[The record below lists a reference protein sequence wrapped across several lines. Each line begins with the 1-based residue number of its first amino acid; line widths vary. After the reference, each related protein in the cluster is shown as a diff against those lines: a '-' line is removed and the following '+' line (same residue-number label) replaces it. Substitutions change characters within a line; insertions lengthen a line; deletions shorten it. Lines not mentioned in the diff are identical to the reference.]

1 MAELPHGRTLEITA
15 AELRECEAHPNLLI
29 FERDYGGV
37 LFEIAGFVYCIIA
50 LYVLIEDYYVEALE
64 LMCGVLRIPKA
75 LAGATLMAA
84 GNCLPEL
91 SISLIAVL
99 FSSAPDIGT
108 GEVFGSCVFDLLA
121 VLGVVCVLLPRDGVR
136 LPLPLILYFAAWV
149 AAGTAVDALLFQ
161 VDTYTTWPTAAAMVA
176 LYAAFVGGAF
186 VLHKCAELGDVPPQ
200 PERAALAAACAAVG
214 TAATAAATPAAAP
227 GGKRGPTES
236 SPLLAAGGATP
247 VSSTR
252 VELAPASPLGVV
264 VGSRAADE
272 EEARNSPPAAD
283 AADGADGAA
292 APPPPGWWHAAEGAA
307 LAPARLLYRYTVP
320 KAAGAGRMRIWPLTI
335 VACVMYTLLLSFTM
349 VHIASRSVCLLGVRK
364 NALGA
369 TVLSLAAGLPDL
381 ISVVVLCGR
390 PGMEQMAASNAFGA
404 YAFNAFVAL
413 GLPWTVLGLYS
424 DVFPPARGTWYPA
437 AVGFVCVAIALAAL
451 AGCRFRM
458 HRPLG
463 GGLLLLYVAYLVLV
477 TQDGLQRMRRP
488 PE

>member
-1 MAELPHGRTLEITA
+1 
-15 AELRECEAHPNLLI
+15 
-29 FERDYGGV
+29 
-37 LFEIAGFVYCIIA
+37 
-50 LYVLIEDYYVEALE
+50 
-64 LMCGVLRIPKA
+64 
-75 LAGATLMAA
+75 
-84 GNCLPEL
+84 
-91 SISLIAVL
+91 
-99 FSSAPDIGT
+99 
-108 GEVFGSCVFDLLA
+108 
-121 VLGVVCVLLPRDGVR
+121 
-136 LPLPLILYFAAWV
+136 
-149 AAGTAVDALLFQ
+149 
-161 VDTYTTWPTAAAMVA
+161 
-176 LYAAFVGGAF
+176 
-186 VLHKCAELGDVPPQ
+186 
-200 PERAALAAACAAVG
+200 
-214 TAATAAATPAAAP
+214 
-227 GGKRGPTES
+227 
-236 SPLLAAGGATP
+236 
-247 VSSTR
+247 
-252 VELAPASPLGVV
+252 
-264 VGSRAADE
+264 
-272 EEARNSPPAAD
+272 
-283 AADGADGAA
+283 
-292 APPPPGWWHAAEGAA
+292 
-307 LAPARLLYRYTVP
+307 
-320 KAAGAGRMRIWPLTI
+320 MRIWPLTI

>member
-1 MAELPHGRTLEITA
+1 MSALPHGRTLEITA

-50 LYVLIEDYYVEALE
+50 LYVLIEEYYVEALE

-214 TAATAAATPAAAP
+214 TAATAATPAAAP

-236 SPLLAAGGATP
+236 SPLLAAGG
-247 VSSTR
+247 
-252 VELAPASPLGVV
+252 
-264 VGSRAADE
+264 
-272 EEARNSPPAAD
+272 PP
-283 AADGADGAA
+283 
-292 APPPPGWWHAAEGAA
+292 
-307 LAPARLLYRYTVP
+307 R
-320 KAAGAGRMRIWPLTI
+320 
-335 VACVMYTLLLSFTM
+335 
-349 VHIASRSVCLLGVRK
+349 
-364 NALGA
+364 
-369 TVLSLAAGLPDL
+369 
-381 ISVVVLCGR
+381 
-390 PGMEQMAASNAFGA
+390 
-404 YAFNAFVAL
+404 
-413 GLPWTVLGLYS
+413 
-424 DVFPPARGTWYPA
+424 
-437 AVGFVCVAIALAAL
+437 
-451 AGCRFRM
+451 
-458 HRPLG
+458 
-463 GGLLLLYVAYLVLV
+463 
-477 TQDGLQRMRRP
+477 
-488 PE
+488 

>member
-1 MAELPHGRTLEITA
+1 MEHATRLSWPRLEITA

-37 LFEIAGFVYCIIA
+37 LFEIAGFAYCIIA

-186 VLHKCAELGDVPPQ
+186 VLHKCAELGDVPSPNA
-200 PERAALAAACAAVG
+200 PRSPPPAASAPPSASPRPPPPRPPPRRAAARPDRELAAARAG
-214 TAATAAATPAAAP
+214 AP
-227 GGKRGPTES
+227 PGELDARRTRPGE
-236 SPLLAAGGATP
+236 PL
-247 VSSTR
+247 
-252 VELAPASPLGVV
+252 VV
-264 VGSRAADE
+264 VGSAPPTRR
-272 EEARNSPPAAD
+272 ARNSPQAAAD
-283 AADGADGAA
+283 AADAAGGAA
-292 APPPPGWWHAAEGAA
+292 PPPGWWHAAEGAT
-307 LAPARLLYRYTVP
+307 LAPARCCTGTVP
-320 KAAGAGRMRIWPLTI
+320 KAAGARRMRIWPLTI
-335 VACVMYTLLLSFTM
+335 RAWGTRWR
-349 VHIASRSVCLLGVRK
+349 SRSRWCTSPR
-364 NALGA
+364 APSA
-369 TVLSLAAGLPDL
+369 SSACARTRWAPPCSRSP
-381 ISVVVLCGR
+381 
-390 PGMEQMAASNAFGA
+390 PGC
-404 YAFNAFVAL
+404 
-413 GLPWTVLGLYS
+413 PT
-424 DVFPPARGTWYPA
+424 
-437 AVGFVCVAIALAAL
+437 
-451 AGCRFRM
+451 
-458 HRPLG
+458 
-463 GGLLLLYVAYLVLV
+463 
-477 TQDGLQRMRRP
+477 
-488 PE
+488 

>member
-1 MAELPHGRTLEITA
+1 
-15 AELRECEAHPNLLI
+15 
-29 FERDYGGV
+29 
-37 LFEIAGFVYCIIA
+37 
-50 LYVLIEDYYVEALE
+50 
-64 LMCGVLRIPKA
+64 MCGVLRIPKA

-186 VLHKCAELGDVPPQ
+186 VLHACAELGDVPPQ

-214 TAATAAATPAAAP
+214 TAAATAATPAAAL

-236 SPLLAAGGATP
+236 SPLLAAGGASP
-247 VSSTR
+247 G
-252 VELAPASPLGVV
+252 ELDAR
-264 VGSRAADE
+264 RARPGA
-272 EEARNSPPAAD
+272 ARSARRRRLPRRRRGGGRNSPQAATAD
-283 AADGADGAA
+283 ADDADGMRNAA
-292 APPPPGWWHAAEGAA
+292 PPPGWWHAAEGAA

-335 VACVMYTLLLSFTM
+335 VACVMYTLR
-349 VHIASRSVCLLGVRK
+349 SRSRWCTSRVARSAC
-364 NALGA
+364 
-369 TVLSLAAGLPDL
+369 S
-381 ISVVVLCGR
+381 
-390 PGMEQMAASNAFGA
+390 ASARTRWA
-404 YAFNAFVAL
+404 
-413 GLPWTVLGLYS
+413 PPCS
-424 DVFPPARGTWYPA
+424 RSPPASPTSSRSSSLRPPGDGADGGVQRLRRVRLQRLRRARAAVDRARALPGRLPAGARHVVPA

-477 TQDGLQRMRRP
+477 TQDGLQRMRP